1 MNFGDFLISLFVI
14 LAVVAM
20 FETYIDYNKKG
31 K

>member
-1 MNFGDFLISLFVI
+1 MIFGDFLISLFVI
-14 LAVVAM
+14 LAVVTM

>member
-14 LAVVAM
+14 LAVVTM